1 MNTIPDRSGTG
12 TAVIPSAHAADE
24 SVAAPAR
31 HKPFA
36 WLLLVTGAVGWI
48 ASGIL
53 VLERIATY
61 VNPDYVTSC
70 DVSPW
75 VSCGAVFKTWQ
86 ASLFGFPNPL
96 IGIVAFVVPITTA
109 MAMLAGARFRRWY
122 WIGLQTGVTLGFI
135 FVVWLWSQALFDI
148 FILCIYCMVVWA
160 MMIPMFVMVTV
171 RNLAHGVIKAPESV
185 VRFAGDWAWTITAVL
200 WIATA
205 ASVFIR
211 FMNAF
216 LGG

>member
-1 MNTIPDRSGTG
+1 MAG
-12 TAVIPSAHAADE
+12 HA
-24 SVAAPAR
+24 R
-31 HKPFA
+31 QRPFA
-36 WLLLVTGAVGWI
+36 WLLLVTGAIGWI
-48 ASGIL
+48 ASSIL

-61 VNPDYVTSC
+61 VDPSYVTSC

-75 VSCGAVFKTWQ
+75 VSCGAVFQTWQ
-86 ASLFGFPNPL
+86 AALFGFPNPL
-96 IGIVAFVVPITTA
+96 IGIVAFAVPITTA
-109 MAMLAGARFRRWY
+109 MALLAGARFRRWY
-122 WIGLQTGVTLGFI
+122 WLGLQTGVTLGFI

-171 RNLAHGVIKAPESV
+171 RNLAHGVIRAPEGV
-185 VRFAGDWAWTITAVL
+185 VRFASDWAWTITAVL